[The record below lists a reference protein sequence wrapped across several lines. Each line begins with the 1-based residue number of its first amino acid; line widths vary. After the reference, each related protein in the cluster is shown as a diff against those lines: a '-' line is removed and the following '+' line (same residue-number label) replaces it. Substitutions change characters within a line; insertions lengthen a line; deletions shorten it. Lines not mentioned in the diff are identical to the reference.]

1 MATGTVVNL
10 DALIRRA
17 DFVAEEGPDVGE
29 SDKKSVSKTDLLKG
43 ESFHSS
49 LRKPD
54 FQRETAAWSP
64 EAVRECV
71 KAFVEGDLIPSVICW
86 QSPSRLSFVIDGA
99 HRLSAIMSWLM
110 DDYGDG
116 DISREF
122 YNHKIPP
129 EQVRIHLKT
138 KKLVEDAVGEYKKVM
153 VETREPGTYPQ
164 YAHIAHKIT
173 HSGINLQ
180 WIRGRERE
188 KAEKAFYA
196 INQSAVRIDPTELK
210 ILNARFKSNAVAA
223 RAVVRNA
230 TGYKYWK
237 DFSNEGK
244 EGVEKLAKE
253 TYELLYSPPLNEP
266 IRSNDLPIA
275 GHGYGSQTLPLIY
288 EMVNVAN
295 DLPVTDVSKSKKLFE
310 PAPAEPI
317 DEVKTLQI
325 LKNTASLARRVTG
338 RHASSLGLLPAIYF
352 YSAAGRHQPT
362 AVLAVAAFFRD
373 LEKRDKFGDFVRVR
387 SRFEEFLMNHKYYV
401 NQITVKQGSM
411 VKGYKRL
418 QQYYEF
424 VLAVILTSDPGVY
437 LGDSTIERKLTESP
451 LFQSLAIE
459 RVTEGQTPRDF
470 SKEAAQFA
478 FLRDSLEGAKRCPV
492 CFARK
497 DSKAMTAGHQID
509 QKHGGTNAGS
519 NLEFEHP
526 YCNSAKD
533 RISTLSIF
541 SWSAPGGAAYFDNE
555 R

>member
-1 MATGTVVNL
+1 MAAGTVVNL

-29 SDKKSVSKTDLLKG
+29 SDKKSVTKTDLLKG
-43 ESFHSS
+43 ESFYAS

-64 EAVRECV
+64 EAVRECI
-71 KAFVEGDLIPSVICW
+71 KAFVDGDLIPSVICW

-99 HRLSAIMSWLM
+99 HRLSAIMAWLM

-122 YNHKIPP
+122 YNHKVPP
-129 EQVRIHLKT
+129 EQSRIHQKT
-138 KKLVEDAVGEYKKVM
+138 KKLVEEAVGEYKSVM
-153 VETREPGTYPQ
+153 IETREPGAYPKL
-164 YAHIAHKIT
+164 AHIAKAIP

-180 WIRGRERE
+180 WIRGGERE

-237 DFSNEGK
+237 GFSNEGK
-244 EGVEKLAKE
+244 EDVERLARE
-253 TYELLYSPPLNEP
+253 TYDLLYTPPLSEP
-266 IRSNDLPIA
+266 IRSNELPIA

-295 DLPVTDVSKSKKLFE
+295 DLPITDVTKKKIFE

-317 DEVKTLQI
+317 DEGETLRV
-325 LKNTASLARRVTG
+325 LKNTAALARRVTG
-338 RHASSLGLLPAIYF
+338 RHVSSFGLLPAVYF
-352 YSAAGRHQPT
+352 YSASARHQPT
-362 AVLAVAAFFRD
+362 AVLAVAAFFRE
-373 LEKRDKFGDFVRVR
+373 LEKRSGFDGFFRAR
-387 SRFEEFLMNHKYYV
+387 ARFEEFLLNHKYYV

-424 VLAVILTSDPGVY
+424 VLIEILASDPSKY
-437 LGDSTIERKLTESP
+437 LDDSIIEGKLTASA
-451 LFQSLAIE
+451 LFQSLSIE
-459 RVTEGQTPRDF
+459 RPLEGSTPKDF
-470 SKEAAQFA
+470 SKGAAQFA
-478 FLRDSLEGAKRCPV
+478 FLRDSLETAKRCPV
-492 CFARK
+492 CHARK
-497 DSKAMTAGHQID
+497 DNKAITAGHQID
-509 QKHGGTNAGS
+509 QKHGGTNAAS
-519 NLEFEHP
+519 NLDFEHP

-533 RISTLSIF
+533 RLSALSIF
-541 SWSAPGGAAYFDNE
+541 PWKAVAS
-555 R
+555 